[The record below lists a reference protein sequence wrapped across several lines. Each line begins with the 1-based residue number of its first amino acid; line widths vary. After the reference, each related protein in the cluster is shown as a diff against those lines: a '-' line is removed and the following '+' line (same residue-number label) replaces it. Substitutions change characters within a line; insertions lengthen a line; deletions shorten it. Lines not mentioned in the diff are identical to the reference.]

1 MMCLLT
7 NSLIMF
13 MFALNYYKLF
23 EQTYFILY
31 YTSVTS
37 IRPAGAAGAWVATLN
52 LSSCH
57 CLETAW
63 PANSRRI
70 SSRRFS
76 PFRRDRRNGPA
87 KGLFFSFKQTY
98 NNPLRARFTLC
109 GSTNKWLNT
118 MNRSKNKE
126 WQPPTDQSSI
136 EDWGRLTRGWWS
148 WLILNN
154 DTFITDHLHGSLFSV
169 EFPTTY

>member
-1 MMCLLT
+1 MMSLLT

-37 IRPAGAAGAWVATLN
+37 IRHAGAWVATLN

-76 PFRRDRRNGPA
+76 PFRRERRNGPA
-87 KGLFFSFKQTY
+87 NGLFLSFKQTY

-109 GSTNKWLNT
+109 GSTNK
-118 MNRSKNKE
+118 
-126 WQPPTDQSSI
+126 
-136 EDWGRLTRGWWS
+136 
-148 WLILNN
+148 
-154 DTFITDHLHGSLFSV
+154 
-169 EFPTTY
+169 